1 MKRTLI
7 LTLPVVLLVVS
18 SQAYAQDAAPA
29 QGAQPQ
35 PAPRAKLAF
44 ADRIKQHV
52 GRLGGT
58 VDKTKSTADLVV
70 STMPDSKGGK
80 LTIVISND
88 QRKSLVGFYIYNF
101 GSLKNA
107 PNKEE
112 VYKYL
117 LLTNDDITIG
127 SFFVDA
133 EEDIGYKYLMS
144 AARPLNQIEFD
155 QVYLTMAAVARERR
169 AKIRD
174 LLGEAEKDDS
184 ASEAKKPSGEKQP

>member
-1 MKRTLI
+1 MKRNLI
-7 LTLPVVLLVVS
+7 LTLPVVLLVAS
-18 SQAYAQDAAPA
+18 GQAYAQDAAPA
-29 QGAQPQ
+29 QSAQPG
-35 PAPRAKLAF
+35 ASPRAKLAF

-58 VDKTKSTADLVV
+58 VDKTKSTGDMVV
-70 STMPDSKGGK
+70 STLPDQRGGR

-101 GSLKNA
+101 GSLKHA

-144 AARPLNQIEFD
+144 ATQPLNQFEFD

-174 LLGEAEKDDS
+174 LLGDAKKDDNQ
-184 ASEAKKPSGEKQP
+184 SEAKKPMGEKQH